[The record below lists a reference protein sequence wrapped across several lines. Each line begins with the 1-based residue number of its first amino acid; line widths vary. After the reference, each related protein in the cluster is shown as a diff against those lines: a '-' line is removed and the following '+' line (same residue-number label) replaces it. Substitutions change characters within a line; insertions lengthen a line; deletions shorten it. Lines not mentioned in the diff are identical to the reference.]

1 MVSSNSSHGRKRGIE
16 CSPENIDMKETC
28 FKVLGKDIT
37 IPISVA
43 MTENTTVHCEWSD
56 KVLRTL
62 APVRTWKPISRI
74 LLARS
79 MKPVHSYAI
88 LVLPKI
94 SYPKSPV

>member
-1 MVSSNSSHGRKRGIE
+1 
-16 CSPENIDMKETC
+16 MKETC

-56 KVLRTL
+56 RVLRTL
-62 APVRTWKPISRI
+62 APVRMWKPISRI

-79 MKPVHSYAI
+79 MNPVHSYAI
-88 LVLPKI
+88 RVLPKT
-94 SYPKSPV
+94 SYPKSPVWGNIVSFAEGKLRGRETYKYP